1 MHATPDV
8 PPPVLYGAVE
18 GGGTKF
24 VCAVG
29 TSAGVLQST
38 SIPTMDPATTL
49 AACVSFFRES
59 QASIGPLRRLGVAC
73 FGPVALDRDA
83 ADFGHLLDTPK
94 PGWSGAAIVQPL
106 QEGLQLPVVLDT
118 DVGAAA
124 LGEWRLGAGR
134 GLGSLAYVTVGT
146 GIGAE
151 IAPRNPHASRIAHA
165 EMGHIPVR
173 RDPRDQGFAGSCP
186 FHGDCLE
193 GLASGS
199 AVQAR
204 WGCRLEDLPQGHEG
218 RPIIAGYLGQLAA
231 VLALVV
237 SVKRVVFGGG
247 VMQDEAML
255 PLIRDA
261 LHGWL
266 RGYVTP
272 LGRREGLDEYLVAP
286 SLGSNSAIAGALLM
300 AQESEGSAQ

>member
-1 MHATPDV
+1 
-8 PPPVLYGAVE
+8 VE

-24 VCAVG
+24 VCAAG
-29 TSAGVLQST
+29 TSAEILESA
-38 SIPTMDPATTL
+38 SIATTDPATTL
-49 AACVSFFRES
+49 AECLSFFRDA
-59 QASIGPLRRLGVAC
+59 QARVGPLRGLGVAC
-73 FGPVALDRDA
+73 FGPIALDRHSA
-83 ADFGHLLDTPK
+83 RFGHLLDTPK

-106 QEGLQLPVVLDT
+106 EQGLKLPVVLDT

-146 GIGAE
+146 GIGAD
-151 IAPRNPHASRIAHA
+151 IAPRNAHA
-165 EMGHIPVR
+165 ARLAHPEMGHIPVR
-173 RDPRDQGFAGSCP
+173 RDPRDQAFAGNCP

-204 WGCRLEDLPQGHEG
+204 WGCRLEDLPPGHEG
-218 RPIIAGYLGQLAA
+218 RVIIAGYLGQLAA
-231 VLALVV
+231 VLALVL
-237 SVKRVVFGGG
+237 SVQRVVFGGG
-247 VMQDEAML
+247 VMRDETML
-255 PLIRDA
+255 PMIRDA

-266 RGYVTP
+266 KGYVTP
-272 LGRREGLDEYLVAP
+272 LGSREWLDEYLVAP

-300 AQESEGSAQ
+300 AQESQRSDQ